1 MGSSV
6 KNWIFIFDSMKYTK
20 KMNEYHRTE
29 WFTLQN
35 MWKLYWTR
43 ESFLFFFWRSKLPFF
58 RLFSTFSFKFRGTF
72 PPARE
77 PRERTRIRWRREEE
91 EEEEK
96 LSRVSRN
103 DLYLSSSTDTK
114 HSSNPITSRPVASR
128 AQSPNRTARQ
138 RQHQTKRNNVEEV
151 LRQCPFKKKEDTK

>member
-1 MGSSV
+1 MIQWSIRKKWMNTIERNGSL
-6 KNWIFIFDSMKYTK
+6 Y
-20 KMNEYHRTE
+20 RTCE
-29 WFTLQN
+29 NSIELEKAF
-35 MWKLYWTR
+35 
-43 ESFLFFFWRSKLPFF
+43 SFFFWRSKLPFF